1 MQLEFRGQ
9 TGRYVATPSTPPKEG
24 GQATVYTAS
33 NGARSVAV
41 KVARSAGPWMTRER
55 EALEGLRAAGVAT
68 QDWLVQLLDHGRTED
83 GREFL
88 VLDWYPASLGDWLE
102 GGPPIEQVLRALQ
115 AAAEAVAKL
124 HAAAGLRDQYLHL
137 DVKPW
142 NFLVNPSTDPMRVV
156 LADLGGVKQGRLLAT
171 TMFSGQHSPGYAPL
185 EQELCLARPPDPS
198 IDVHGL
204 AATVYAGLCQRLPD
218 ARRIPAA
225 LSPAGRRLDQL
236 QRLPGREPAEEEEF
250 ERLRRL
256 PVEALVAF
264 DDMSALTSADEA
276 RLQNRLVEALLGR
289 CPDAEALGRRIA
301 RQLLPVLRAG
311 LAPDPRVREKRVGP
325 LYAALADAAEEV
337 ERALRGRETVHVEP
351 APPAPAQAEP
361 ILPAPAQVEPVPPAP
376 VPPALTASNRVVVTE
391 PAALARPAH
400 TATDAIAA
408 FLERA
413 NIRGERSLGRTRLV
427 LIAAALLSEV
437 FAHTPAAW
445 RSLAPQVWA
454 SSAVL
459 LVGAML
465 TVLLLRLR
473 PERVRPTLA
482 AWMSVALDAAL
493 VTGVSLPG
501 AVWPIAGYPGQAHLP
516 SFAFFLLAIVAS
528 AMRLSRPVLR
538 FSVLCNSLG
547 GALLLLIDARSGA
560 AVIPTT
566 AAEFVLW
573 VALFVGASF
582 VGDAVAVRTRRMVYD
597 GAGSA
602 LQAERAR
609 QALGVY
615 VSEEI
620 AAEAMA
626 SDVLAPGGRRQAVA
640 VLYCELNG
648 FSRYAERVSPERL
661 LTELNG
667 FLEVM
672 VHVVRANGGVVDR
685 YLGDAILV
693 VFGVPRPAA
702 DSSSRAV
709 SAAAGMVAA
718 LRQHNQDRAARGL
731 PALSFGIGVHAGEV
745 VVGNIG
751 TPERMQY
758 TVVGDA
764 VNLAS
769 HLQKASAQL
778 GVPVLVSDV
787 VARTV
792 GVLDG
797 ATQLV
802 PAGDVVVGGRSGPVS
817 VWTLVDQG
825 DGNP

>member
-1 MQLEFRGQ
+1 
-9 TGRYVATPSTPPKEG
+9 
-24 GQATVYTAS
+24 
-33 NGARSVAV
+33 
-41 KVARSAGPWMTRER
+41 
-55 EALEGLRAAGVAT
+55 
-68 QDWLVQLLDHGRTED
+68 
-83 GREFL
+83 
-88 VLDWYPASLGDWLE
+88 
-102 GGPPIEQVLRALQ
+102 
-115 AAAEAVAKL
+115 
-124 HAAAGLRDQYLHL
+124 
-137 DVKPW
+137 
-142 NFLVNPSTDPMRVV
+142 
-156 LADLGGVKQGRLLAT
+156 
-171 TMFSGQHSPGYAPL
+171 
-185 EQELCLARPPDPS
+185 
-198 IDVHGL
+198 VHGL
-204 AATVYAGLCQRLPD
+204 AATVYVGLCHRLPD
-218 ARRIPAA
+218 ARRAPAA

-236 QRLPGREPAEEEEF
+236 QRLPGREPGEEEEF

-264 DDMSALTSADEA
+264 DDMPALTSADEA
-276 RLQNRLVEALLGR
+276 RLQNRLVDALLGR
-289 CPDAEALGRRIA
+289 CPDAEAVGRRIA

-337 ERALRGRETVHVEP
+337 ERALRGRETVV
-351 APPAPAQAEP
+351 
-361 ILPAPAQVEPVPPAP
+361 VEPVPPAAARLAVQAEA
-376 VPPALTASNRVVVTE
+376 VPPALPDLGPLPSTVAVVTE
-391 PAALARPAH
+391 PAALPRPAY
-400 TATDAIAA
+400 TAPDAIAA

-445 RSLAPQVWA
+445 RSLAPEVWA
-454 SSAVL
+454 SSVVL
-459 LVGAML
+459 FVGAAL

-482 AWMSVALDAAL
+482 AWVSVALDAAL
-493 VTGVSLPG
+493 VTGTGLPG
-501 AVWPIAGYPGQAHLP
+501 AVWPVEGYPGQAHLP

-547 GALLLLIDARSGA
+547 AALLLLIDARTGA
-560 AVIPTT
+560 AVLPTS
-566 AAEFVLW
+566 ASEFVLW
-573 VALFVGASF
+573 VALFLGAAF
-582 VGDAVAVRTRRMVYD
+582 IGDAIAVRTRRMVYE

-602 LQAERAR
+602 LKAERAR

-672 VHVVRANGGVVDR
+672 VQVVRANGGVVDR

-709 SAAAGMVAA
+709 NAAAGMMAA
-718 LRQHNQDRAARGL
+718 LRQHNEARAGRGL
-731 PALSFGIGVHAGEV
+731 PALTLGIGVHAGEV

-758 TVVGDA
+758 TVIGDA

-802 PAGDVVVGGRSGPVS
+802 PAGDVVVGGRSGPMA
-817 VWTLVDQG
+817 VWTLVEGAEAVRQG
-825 DGNP
+825 AATR